1 MVEKVKARLSSWWF
15 ALAAALLAS
24 VVFAALFGQS
34 SYDINGF
41 RLGLSASPSYRGDT
55 ELAIPPFGEISAR
68 THGTPLKLK
77 VAFER
82 IYPSRLAQVANDIDN
97 GGELVDRLEADGRSA
112 FRRFVLRLIAIAAL
126 GGALGA
132 ALTPRRRLLKAGAG
146 ALAGA
151 FLVGS
156 LLLATYRTFD
166 VEAFKQPRYS
176 GALTAAP
183 WAIDAIAKQL
193 GNIAAFRQ
201 EIKSIAKNINLFY
214 SKVDAWQPLR
224 DDTIKVLH
232 VSDLHNNPA
241 AVDLTRRVAIDFKA
255 DFIIDTGDI
264 TDWGTPIETKLIEGI
279 ATLPVPYYFVPG
291 NHDSPETI
299 EYLKSVE
306 NVTVLQGAPVEI
318 EGIPVLGVPDP
329 ASYAFEAHVAGED
342 SMTAM
347 ERRIDETI
355 DTMTVEPQI
364 LAIHNSAL
372 AGEFFGRVPVVLSG
386 HVHKAQ
392 LKEKAGYVM
401 SNAGTTG
408 GAGIRTFQNRE
419 GVPYTLNLL
428 HFDRATKRLAAIDS
442 LAVMGAAREFR
453 LERSL
458 IEWPDGD
465 SRTSGAKGELIEQRK

>member
-1 MVEKVKARLSSWWF
+1 MERVKAGLSSWWF

-24 VVFAALFGQS
+24 AVFATLFGQS
-34 SYDINGF
+34 SHDINGF
-41 RLGLSASPSYRGDT
+41 RLGLSVSPAYRGGT

-68 THGTPLKLK
+68 THNTPLKLK

-82 IYPSRLAQVANDIDN
+82 IYPNQLSKVANDVDN
-97 GGELVDRLEADGRSA
+97 GGELVEKLEADGKDA
-112 FRRFVLRLIAIAAL
+112 FKRFVLRFIALAAL

-132 ALTPRRRLLKAGAG
+132 ALTPRRRPLKVAAG
-146 ALAGA
+146 ALTGA
-151 FLVGS
+151 LFAGS

-166 VEAFKQPRYS
+166 VHAFKQPRYS

-193 GNIAAFRQ
+193 GDIAAFRQ
-201 EIKSIAKNINLFY
+201 EIRSIAKNINLFY

-232 VSDLHNNPA
+232 VSDFHNNPA

-299 EYLKSVE
+299 EYLKSMK
-306 NVTVLQGAPVEI
+306 NVTVLQGMPVEI
-318 EGIPVLGVPDP
+318 EGINVLGVPDP
-329 ASYAFEAHVAGED
+329 ASFVYEVRISGED

-347 ERRIDETI
+347 ERQIHETI
-355 DTMTVEPQI
+355 ETMTVEPQI
-364 LAIHNSAL
+364 LAVHNAAV
-372 AGEFFGRVPVVLSG
+372 AGEFFGEIPVILSG
-386 HVHKAQ
+386 HLHKAQ
-392 LKEKAGYVM
+392 LKEKDGFVFN
-401 SNAGTTG
+401 NAGTTG
-408 GAGIRTFQNRE
+408 AAGIRTFQNRKD
-419 GVPYTLNLL
+419 VPYTLNLL
-428 HFDRATKRLAAIDS
+428 HFERSTKRLVAVDS
-442 LAVMGAAREFR
+442 LTVMGAAREFR

-458 IEWPDGD
+458 IEWPDGG
-465 SRTSGAKGELIEQRK
+465 SRISSAQGELIEQRK

>member
-1 MVEKVKARLSSWWF
+1 MVETAKARLSSWWV

-24 VVFAALFGQS
+24 VVFASLFGQS
-34 SYDINGF
+34 SYDVNGY

-68 THGTPLKLK
+68 THGTPLKLR
-77 VAFER
+77 VALER
-82 IYPSRLAQVANDIDN
+82 IYPSQISKVANYVDN
-97 GGELVDRLEADGRSA
+97 GGELVEKLEADGKNA
-112 FRRFVLRLIAIAAL
+112 FKRFVLRLIAIAAL

-132 ALTPRRRLLKAGAG
+132 ALAPRRRLLKAAAG
-146 ALAGA
+146 ALTGA
-151 FLVGS
+151 LFVGS

-166 VEAFKQPRYS
+166 IHAFKQPRYS

-193 GNIAAFRQ
+193 GDIAAFRQ
-201 EIKSIAKNINLFY
+201 EIRSIAKNINLFY

-232 VSDLHNNPA
+232 VSDFHNNPA

-318 EGIPVLGVPDP
+318 EGIAVLGIPDP
-329 ASYAFEAHVAGED
+329 ASYVYEVRVPGED

-347 ERRIDETI
+347 ERRINETI
-355 DTMTVEPQI
+355 DTMTVEPQV
-364 LAIHNSAL
+364 LAVHNAAL
-372 AGEFFGRVPVVLSG
+372 AGRFFGKVPVVLTG
-386 HVHKAQ
+386 HIHKAQ
-392 LKEKAGYVM
+392 LKEKAAYVM
-401 SNAGTTG
+401 NNAGTTG
-408 GAGIRTFQNRE
+408 AAGIRTFQNRKD
-419 GVPYTLNLL
+419 VPYTLNLL
-428 HFDRATKRLAAIDS
+428 HFERATKRLVAIDS
-442 LAVMGAAREFR
+442 LTVMGAAREFR

-458 IEWPDGD
+458 IEWPDRD
-465 SRTSGAKGELIEQRK
+465 SRISSAQGELIEQRK